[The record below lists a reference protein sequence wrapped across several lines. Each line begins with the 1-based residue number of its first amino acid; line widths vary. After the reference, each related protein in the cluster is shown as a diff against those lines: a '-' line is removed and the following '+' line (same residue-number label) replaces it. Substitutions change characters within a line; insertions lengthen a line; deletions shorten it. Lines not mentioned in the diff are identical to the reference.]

1 MTGKFQS
8 YSYLFAP
15 LSTPGSSPA
24 ASLTWA
30 VEHEKAKRM
39 QPSPVAP
46 KAVPDPV
53 TIQYTYDALHRLTAA
68 DYSDGRFYHYTYDK
82 VGNRL
87 TQQTQFTNSAYTYDD
102 ANRLTSVDGVPYT
115 WDNNGNLL
123 SDSENT
129 YTYDAARAAPPK

>member
-1 MTGKFQS
+1 
-8 YSYLFAP
+8 
-15 LSTPGSSPA
+15 
-24 ASLTWA
+24 
-30 VEHEKAKRM
+30 M

-87 TQQTQFTNSAYTYDD
+87 TQQTQFTSSIYTYDD
-102 ANRLTSVDGVPYT
+102 ANRLTGVDGVPYT
-115 WDNNGNLL
+115 RDNTPLPVSLLGAGGNLL
-123 SDSENT
+123 IEL
-129 YTYDAARAAPPK
+129 